1 MSIPIEPGSFSY
13 VIDYLNP
20 EEQTVI
26 DFTQPAGCVP
36 VDIARAWLTAARPP
50 LPDERPPMN
59 RAQRRAARKKR

>member
-1 MSIPIEPGSFSY
+1 MKVSY
-13 VIDYLNP
+13 STTEDG
-20 EEQTVI
+20 TVI